1 MEKNNSTD
9 ELLGGFKAIFDNDFI
24 PNEEKVN
31 DDVIIEDVAEDIDED
46 DLPKNKKIKEPIEDE
61 EEENEIEDEIEEE
74 DEPII
79 ESKSKTKTKTEVNK
93 TEEINESNETDENEV
108 NVVTSLFDAIA
119 EQLGWEV
126 DEETENKPTDAES
139 IVKYFQKVIEE
150 ESVPTYAND
159 EVKALDGFVRNGGN
173 LKDFYKLESDFDIET
188 ADIEDEDVQ
197 KRIVSDYLREKGLND
212 KQIERKLTK
221 YEDAG
226 ILEDEAEDA
235 LEALKEIKEQKKE
248 ELLETQKNAAEEAKN
263 RQQAFYSNVV
273 NEIQGMKDVRGIK
286 IPENDKRL
294 LLEYIFKP
302 DATGV
307 TKYQKDYAKNVKNL
321 IESAYFTMKGDVL
334 LSAAKSEG
342 TKNAIKN
349 FKNSLRTTPV
359 TKTRKINSDTSK
371 SSIWDTVAQQL
382 TTKNN

>member
-1 MEKNNSTD
+1 MEKNDSTE
-9 ELLGGFKAIFDNDFI
+9 ELLGGFKAIFDNDFT
-24 PNEEKVN
+24 PNKDVEEDETVTLAA
-31 DDVIIEDVAEDIDED
+31 AEDIDED
-46 DLPKNKKIKEPIEDE
+46 EIPVNKNKKVDVTEEESEEDDNDDDE
-61 EEENEIEDEIEEE
+61 EETTVVET
-74 DEPII
+74 
-79 ESKSKTKTKTEVNK
+79 KSKVRSEKKVDVTPETEDDDDTN
-93 TEEINESNETDENEV
+93 ENESN
-108 NVVTSLFDAIA
+108 VVSGLFDAIA
-119 EQLGWEV
+119 DQLGWEL
-126 DEETENKPTDAES
+126 DDETEKPTDAES

-159 EVKALDGFVRNGGN
+159 EVKALDEFVRNGGK
-173 LKDFYKLESDFDIET
+173 LQDFYKVESDFNIET
-188 ADIEDEDVQ
+188 ADLEDEDTQ

-212 KQIERKLTK
+212 KQIERKVTK

-235 LEALKEIKEQKKE
+235 LEALREIKEQKKE
-248 ELLETQKNAAEEAKN
+248 ELLETQKKTATEANN

-286 IPENDKRL
+286 IPENDKKS

-302 DATGV
+302 DATGM

-342 TKNAIKN
+342 TKDAIKN
-349 FKNSLRTTPV
+349 FKNSLRTAPV
-359 TKTRKINSDTSK
+359 TKTRKITSDTGK

-382 TTKNN
+382 TTKK